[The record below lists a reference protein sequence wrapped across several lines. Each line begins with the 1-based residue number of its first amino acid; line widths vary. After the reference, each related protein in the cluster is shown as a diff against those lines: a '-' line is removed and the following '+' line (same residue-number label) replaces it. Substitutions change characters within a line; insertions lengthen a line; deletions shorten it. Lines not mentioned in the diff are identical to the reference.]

1 MKILLI
7 DDEEDMNLIFS
18 AIALE
23 EGYGFETAETAETG
37 LKLANSGNVGAVFL
51 DLKLPGMDGIA
62 ALKKIKGENPELP
75 VVIITGHE
83 TVETAVE
90 AIKLGAYDYFIKPIS
105 LEKLKVTIR
114 NVVRIYELS
123 SKVRRLQEEVK
134 SKVATE
140 NIIGSSPQMNNLLA
154 SIRKISGFNITV
166 LLLGETGTGKEMA
179 ARAIHWESS
188 RYGKSFVPIDCAT
201 LPENLIESELF
212 GYEKGTFT
220 GANREHKGRFET
232 ADGGTVFLDEI
243 GNIPLPLQSKLLR
256 VVERGEITKLGGEKI
271 GKVDVRIICA
281 TNIDLEKAV
290 SEGKFR
296 EDLFHRINVFPIN
309 LPPLRERNGD
319 IETLAMFFLEKYNR
333 EFKKNVKWISEDA
346 LGILNNYNW
355 PGNVRELE
363 NVIKRAIIMAITEIL
378 PMHLLVGSQ
387 KQDKMEFSEN
397 RGTTLREL
405 KQFSEKPFI
414 TESLQKHKWNK
425 SKAARALGIDYKTL
439 LVKIEEYNINN
450 KS

>member
-7 DDEEDMNLIFS
+7 DDEEDMKLIFS
-18 AIALE
+18 AIARE

-37 LKLANSGNVGAVFL
+37 LKLANSGSVGAVFL

-90 AIKLGAYDYFIKPIS
+90 AIKLGAYDYFVKPIS
-105 LEKLKVTIR
+105 LEKLKVTVR
-114 NVVRIYELS
+114 NVVRTYELS

-134 SKVATE
+134 SKVAIE
-140 NIIGSSPQMNNLLA
+140 NIIGLSPQMNNLLA

-188 RYGKSFVPIDCAT
+188 RHDKPFVPIDCAT

-220 GANREHKGRFET
+220 GANRERRGRFET

-243 GNIPLPLQSKLLR
+243 GNIPLTLQSKLLR

-271 GKVDVRIICA
+271 EKVDVRIICA

-346 LGILNNYNW
+346 LDILNNYNW

-363 NVIKRAIIMAITEIL
+363 NVIKRAIIMAAAEIL
-378 PMHLLVGSQ
+378 PMHLFVGSQ
-387 KQDKMEFSEN
+387 KQNKMEFSEN

-405 KQFSEKPFI
+405 KQSSEKPFI
-414 TESLQKHKWNK
+414 TESLRKHKWNK

-450 KS
+450 ES